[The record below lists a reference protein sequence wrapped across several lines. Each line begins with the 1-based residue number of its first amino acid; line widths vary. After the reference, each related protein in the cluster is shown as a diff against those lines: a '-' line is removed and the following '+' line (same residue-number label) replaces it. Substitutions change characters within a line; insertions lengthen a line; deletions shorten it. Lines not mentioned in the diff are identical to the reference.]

1 MAKKGFKIDV
11 NPDNVVH
18 TTISRAKDYNSA
30 RTVMKIGEKAYMSV
44 SVEWEGDAIPDSVM
58 GMMSMMQAND
68 QTNGVEWSSE
78 HKKDYDMFK
87 KKKKNGDD
95 DKDMKDKK
103 GKNGKNGKDKKEKD
117 KKSKK

>member
-30 RTVMKIGEKAYMSV
+30 RTVLKIGEKAYMSV
-44 SVEWEGDAIPDSVM
+44 SVEWEGEAIPEIVM

-68 QTNGVEWSSE
+68 QKNGVEWSAD
-78 HKKDYDMFK
+78 KKKSFDFWK
-87 KKKKNGDD
+87 KKKKNSDD
-95 DKDMKDKK
+95 DEDEDKKGEDKK
-103 GKNGKNGKDKKEKD
+103 GKKAKK
-117 KKSKK
+117 